1 LGVSKQERQSSGAV
15 LRSRAVQPRG
25 AESRVASAVQ
35 LPDVSA
41 EVAHELNQA
50 LSATMSYIKA
60 TKRTLASI
68 AGVPTERTDT
78 LLNAA
83 AEETLRAG
91 SIVRTLR
98 WLGERRIRARES
110 VDLNRLIE
118 DSIASGT
125 TGEGLPRVE
134 IHLDLD
140 RNLPLVPI
148 DKARIEQVL
157 LQLIRNSVEAM
168 AGLERRDLTVCTR
181 VDDEGFAEVS
191 VTDSGSG
198 LPPAVIERLFHP
210 FVTTK
215 EKRLGVGL
223 AICRSIVE
231 SHGGTIWAI
240 EQQPQGA
247 GFIFRLPI
255 DEEGEAFT

>member
-1 LGVSKQERQSSGAV
+1 MSEQDRQSAGSV
-15 LRSRAVQPRG
+15 LPRRAVQPRG
-25 AESRVASAVQ
+25 VQARAPAVQ

-60 TKRTLASI
+60 TKRTLGSI
-68 AGVPTERTDT
+68 AGFPTERTDA

-91 SIVRTLR
+91 AIVRSLR
-98 WLGERRIRARES
+98 WLGERRIREREC
-110 VDLNRLIE
+110 VDLNGLIE

-125 TGEGLPRVE
+125 TGEGLPRVDV
-134 IHLDLD
+134 HLDFD
-140 RNLPLVPI
+140 RKLPLLSI
-148 DKARIEQVL
+148 NKARIEQVL
-157 LQLIRNSVEAM
+157 LQLMRNSVEAM
-168 AGLERRDLTVCTR
+168 GGLERRELTISTR

-191 VTDSGSG
+191 VADTGTG
-198 LPPAVIERLFHP
+198 LSAQVTERLFHP

-215 EKRLGVGL
+215 EKRLGIGL

-240 EQQPQGA
+240 EKQPQGA
-247 GFIFRLPI
+247 GFVFRLPI
-255 DEEGEAFT
+255 DEEGEAVT